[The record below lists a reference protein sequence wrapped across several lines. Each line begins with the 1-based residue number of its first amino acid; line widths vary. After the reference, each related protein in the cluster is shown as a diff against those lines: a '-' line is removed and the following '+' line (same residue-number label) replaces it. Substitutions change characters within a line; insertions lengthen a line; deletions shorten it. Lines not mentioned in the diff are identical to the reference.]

1 MFCLFILLIQQII
14 VNGTVTHSIV
24 PADIRS
30 RNGIDQT
37 AVDRTY
43 QITGSGIF
51 GIISPVLRNRRRIVT
66 GSVTTLGI
74 SGLIISGLSVSGL
87 IVSRLIVSGAL
98 VISVLGSLGILI
110 RNLDLFVFS
119 LAIEEKE
126 KSFIT

>member
-14 VNGTVTHSIV
+14 VNGTVPHGIV

-87 IVSRLIVSGAL
+87 SVSGLIVRCSGHL
-98 VISVLGSLGILI
+98 RSLESGYT
-110 RNLDLFVFS
+110 DS
-119 LAIEEKE
+119 
-126 KSFIT
+126 

>member
-14 VNGTVTHSIV
+14 VNGTVTHGIV

-87 IVSRLIVSGAL
+87 SVSGL
-98 VISVLGSLGILI
+98 SVHLLLI
-110 RNLDLFVFS
+110 
-119 LAIEEKE
+119 
-126 KSFIT
+126 

>member
-1 MFCLFILLIQQII
+1 MKKTILLIRHKKTSQQELFTFYCSCCEAIRMFCLFILLIQQII
-14 VNGTVTHSIV
+14 VNGTVTHGIV

-66 GSVTTLGI
+66 GSVTTL
-74 SGLIISGLSVSGL
+74 
-87 IVSRLIVSGAL
+87 
-98 VISVLGSLGILI
+98 
-110 RNLDLFVFS
+110 D
-119 LAIEEKE
+119 
-126 KSFIT
+126 

>member
-14 VNGTVTHSIV
+14 VNGTVTHGIV

-74 SGLIISGLSVSGL
+74 SGLIISGLIVSGL
-87 IVSRLIVSGAL
+87 IISGAL

-110 RNLDLFVFS
+110 RNLDLFLRQFLNLLSDSSSVMKIFR
-119 LAIEEKE
+119 
-126 KSFIT
+126 

>member
-14 VNGTVTHSIV
+14 VNGTVTHGIV

-51 GIISPVLRNRRRIVT
+51 GIISPVLRNRRR
-66 GSVTTLGI
+66 
-74 SGLIISGLSVSGL
+74 
-87 IVSRLIVSGAL
+87 L
-98 VISVLGSLGILI
+98 VVLCNICCYGYIQW
-110 RNLDLFVFS
+110 
-119 LAIEEKE
+119 
-126 KSFIT
+126 